1 MPLLLSFR
9 AQVQGFAD
17 GKGMNCGVG
26 SGSCT
31 PAAYV
36 GSVVT
41 QPLRVCFLN
50 YKMGLPFPSHQAV
63 VEIIDTTVSVP
74 FFLRFS
80 LPEVFLPLFAWLAPI
95 HPSES
100 LGPVS
105 PPPGSPPWSLV
116 LA

>member
-50 YKMGLPFPSHQAV
+50 YKMGLLFPSHQAV

-80 LPEVFLPLFAWLAPI
+80 LPEVFLP
-95 HPSES
+95 S
-100 LGPVS
+100 L
-105 PPPGSPPWSLV
+105 PG
-116 LA
+116 